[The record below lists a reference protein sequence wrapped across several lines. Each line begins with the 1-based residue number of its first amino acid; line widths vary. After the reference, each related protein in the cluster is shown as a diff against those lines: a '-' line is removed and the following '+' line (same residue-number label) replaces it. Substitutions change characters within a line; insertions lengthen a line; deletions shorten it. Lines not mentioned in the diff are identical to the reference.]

1 MLLAR
6 TLRWSLLV
14 QFALA
19 AGAGLLLYAW
29 GVPAWLAAVLAL
41 VLPLAGTAL
50 VLAIEFVTG
59 ATIDRR
65 QGERLRFG
73 AALRLWATETLT
85 SFRMFSWNQPFASAF
100 PEQPVVNDPQRP
112 AVLLVHGYMCNR
124 AVWHPLLLSGA
135 LKECN
140 VATVNLEP
148 VFGPIERYGEVI
160 ARAVDALRA
169 ASGAARV
176 TLVCHSMGG
185 IAARAYLHAHA
196 DQGGDAAIERVITIA
211 TPHHGTI
218 FGAFGS
224 GHNARQMRH
233 GTSYLQELIGAE
245 PLERAARF
253 VCIASRDDNLI
264 VPRSSCMLAGARHI
278 WLDGIGHLALLFD
291 ARVWRLLR
299 ELIVTEPASAQ
310 RAMSSAT

>member
-1 MLLAR
+1 VLLAR

-19 AGAGLLLYAW
+19 AGAALLLHAW
-29 GVPAWLAAVLAL
+29 GVPAWLAIVLAF

-59 ATIDRR
+59 AAFDRR
-65 QGERLRFG
+65 EGERLRL
-73 AALRLWATETLT
+73 AHALRLWSTETLT
-85 SFRMFSWNQPFASAF
+85 SFRMFSWNQPFASSF
-100 PEQPVVNDPQRP
+100 PEQPLVRDAQRP

-124 AVWHPLLLSGA
+124 AVWRPLLLSGT

-169 ASGAARV
+169 ATGAARV

-185 IAARAYLHAHA
+185 IAARAYLHQH
-196 DQGGDAAIERVITIA
+196 GDEAVERVITIA
-211 TPHHGTI
+211 TPHYGTI

-233 GTSYLQELIGAE
+233 RTSYLQELTGAE
-245 PLERAARF
+245 PPERAARF

-264 VPRSSCMLAGARHI
+264 VPRTSCMLQGARHI
-278 WLDGIGHLALLFD
+278 WLDGVGHLALLFD
-291 ARVWRLLR
+291 ARLWQWLR
-299 ELIVTEPASAQ
+299 ELIVTEPAQ
-310 RAMSSAT
+310 ERRAMSSAT